1 MTHKSDLPA
10 AALGFF
16 GGAIVV
22 ALILFGVSRWTTGRF
37 ASHEAPAAAGAE
49 HKSP

>member
-1 MTHKSDLPA
+1 MSDKTTA
-10 AALGFF
+10 TIGFF

-22 ALILFGVSRWTTGRF
+22 ALILLGVSLMTTSNFKAKHG
-37 ASHEAPAAAGAE
+37 PAAAAE